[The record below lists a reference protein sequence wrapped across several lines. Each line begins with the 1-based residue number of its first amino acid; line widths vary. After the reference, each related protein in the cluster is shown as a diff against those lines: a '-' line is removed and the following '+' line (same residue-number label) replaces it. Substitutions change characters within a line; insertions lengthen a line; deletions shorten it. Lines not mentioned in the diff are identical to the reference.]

1 MYFFQSKRLG
11 FRQWKDADSK
21 VFVEMNQDPRVMEF
35 FPDLHSEEETLAM
48 INRIQNDIHQR
59 GYGWF
64 AVDELASGLF
74 IGFIGMSHP
83 RFESFFTPCLEI
95 GWRLHPDFWKK
106 GYATEGA
113 TACLKYGFEHLEVS
127 SIYSFTTVANKRSER
142 VMINV
147 GMNKIGEFEHP
158 MLPNHPL
165 SPHVLYVIHKT

>member
-11 FRQWKDADSK
+11 FRQWKDTDAK
-21 VFVEMNQDPRVMEF
+21 VLAEMNQDPRVMEF
-35 FPDLHSEEETLAM
+35 FPDLLSEEETLA
-48 INRIQNDIHQR
+48 IITRIQNDIDQR
-59 GYGWF
+59 SYGWF

-74 IGFIGMSHP
+74 IGFIGISHP

-95 GWRLHPDFWKK
+95 GWRLHPDFWGK

-113 TACLKYGFEHLEVS
+113 MACLKYAFEHLEVS

-142 VMINV
+142 VMMNV

-165 SPHVLYVIHKT
+165 GPHVLYVIHKT